1 MPSNSKR
8 SYEKVLVKNIPTKLL
23 TVSAES
29 ITVPAGIAGTIVDVA
44 LQQKP
49 VLNSTFTD
57 TGCLG
62 DTSLSVTS
70 GVFTTE
76 VAPKDDASL
85 ANGEFYV
92 DYVAGVIHG
101 KKATTGTSSTAS
113 YTTLTMLTATTGG
126 VFSFDGSTGALKV
139 IAADA
144 PKYENSTDQ
153 TASIGRKHLSTGTYS
168 TPIVVRSA
176 ALEASHLIKASAGN
190 LDAYRIEIAPSA
202 STGTYY
208 IQFFNLGTLPPEGS
222 APDLLAPITVTHTT
236 GTVSVKEK
244 DFNDE
249 PIFFSSGCYV
259 VVSSTQFTKTIASA
273 IMSINVQAS

>member
-1 MPSNSKR
+1 MA
-8 SYEKVLVKNIPTKLL
+8 SYNKGVKLINRDIVLN
-23 TVSAES
+23 TVSPVSFPSVNDES
-29 ITVPAGIAGTIVDVA
+29 VTINAGKIVIPSTITVNVEYSYNDTDW
-44 LQQKP
+44 LT
-49 VLNSTFTD
+49 LNSSATN
-57 TGCLG
+57 
-62 DTSLSVTS
+62 TSIPLDGAYYARVRLTKVS
-70 GVFTTE
+70 G
-76 VAPKDDASL
+76 
-85 ANGEFYV
+85 
-92 DYVAGVIHG
+92 
-101 KKATTGTSSTAS
+101 STN
-113 YTTLTMLTATTGG
+113 TITAIFGQGG
-126 VFSFDGSTGALKV
+126 SGGAFSFDGSTGALKV

-190 LDAYRIEIAPSA
+190 LDAYRIEIAPSV